1 MRQGASK
8 ALLPGKFSNIRTI
21 VIDLMSRCKS
31 QVDAYDA
38 IESKIKEFG
47 GHIGYF
53 NVVRTDLAS
62 LEFNTD
68 QMIPVQNW

>member
-1 MRQGASK
+1 M
-8 ALLPGKFSNIRTI
+8 
-21 VIDLMSRCKS
+21 IDLMSRCKS